1 MKALSGIS
9 LNAKISLGVAG
20 VIMMTFFAVQTCI
33 VFGLC
38 EPTLFLAKFGWG
50 CVVFFMP
57 PFFKVVSEFINNIK
71 IREEKVNAQLGG
83 INRSNLVVTLTM
95 DGYIIKANDNFCK
108 LVGCTERDMVKNHIL
123 LWLLLNMLKVKST

>member
-1 MKALSGIS
+1 VKVLGGIS

-20 VIMMTFFAVQTCI
+20 MIMLTFFSVQTCI

-57 PFFKVVSEFINNIK
+57 PFFNVVSEFINNIRV
-71 IREEKVNAQLGG
+71 REEKVNAQLNG
-83 INRSNLVVTLTM
+83 ISQSNLVVTLTM
-95 DGYIIKANDNFCK
+95 DGYIINANENFCK
-108 LVGCTERDMVKNHIL
+108 LVGCVRKGIWLKNHIL
-123 LWLLLNMLKVKST
+123 RW

>member
-1 MKALSGIS
+1 VKALGGIS

-20 VIMMTFFAVQTCI
+20 MIMLTFFSVQTCI

-57 PFFKVVSEFINNIK
+57 PFFKVVSEFINNIRV
-71 IREEKVNAQLGG
+71 REEKVNAQLNS
-83 INRSNLVVTLTM
+83 ISQSNLVVTLTM
-95 DGYIIKANDNFCK
+95 DGYIIKANENFCN
-108 LVGCTERDMVKNHIL
+108 LVGC
-123 LWLLLNMLKVKST
+123 

>member
-1 MKALSGIS
+1 MNVLSGIS

-20 VIMMTFFAVQTCI
+20 MIMLIFFAVQTCI
-33 VFGLC
+33 VFGIL

-57 PFFKVVSEFINNIK
+57 PFFKVVSEFIDNINV
-71 IREEKVNAQLGG
+71 REEKVNSQLNG
-83 INRSNLVVTLTM
+83 ISQSNLVVTLTM

-108 LVGCTERDMVKNHIL
+108 LVG
-123 LWLLLNMLKVKST
+123 